1 MIEGQDE
8 SWEFAMDSV
17 TILIHVLLNFW
28 PDPASILPL
37 AMLFACLL
45 GNRGS
50 TPWLGR
56 RARPSPAQ
64 DDRHW
69 EPKPSLQW
77 AS

>member
-1 MIEGQDE
+1 
-8 SWEFAMDSV
+8 MDSV

-37 AMLFACLL
+37 AMVFACLVPAAPRL
-45 GNRGS
+45 GLAAV
-50 TPWLGR
+50 LG
-56 RARPSPAQ
+56 PAQ

-69 EPKPSLQW
+69 DQKPSLQW

>member
-1 MIEGQDE
+1 
-8 SWEFAMDSV
+8 MDSV

-37 AMLFACLL
+37 AMLFACLVTAAPRL
-45 GNRGS
+45 GLAAV
-50 TPWLGR
+50 LGP
-56 RARPSPAQ
+56 AQPSPAQ

-69 EPKPSLQW
+69 EQKPSLQW